1 MPVHHKVRPLARALR
16 GGGGDDGMEISGVF
30 LRLETNGAAMVHHP
44 VSRGPHV
51 LGVLGLRGDA
61 RQPQVFEQFLLAA
74 RAMGAQIVENRL
86 HAHGV

>member
-1 MPVHHKVRPLARALR
+1 MKI
-16 GGGGDDGMEISGVF
+16 GGVF
-30 LRLETNGAAMVHHP
+30 LRLEADGAAVVHHP
-44 VSRGPHV
+44 VGGGAHV

-61 RQPQVFEQFLLAA
+61 RQAQVFKQLLLAA